1 MASLKSSPA
10 WKALKAHLKEISR
23 THMRDMFAEDPG
35 RFERFSLGLD
45 GLFLDY
51 SKNRITDETMGLLVD
66 LANDADVEEWRQR
79 MFGGDNVNTTENRP
93 ALHVALRTPADGGPL
108 NANGKDVM
116 PAVLGAREKMRAIS
130 EQAGNFKAV
139 VHIGT
144 GGSYLGPAMAAA
156 ALRPYRRSGVDLR
169 FVANVDGAEITDAL
183 DGLKPETTLF
193 IVASKSFATQET
205 MTNAGTARAWLA
217 ESLGDGLV
225 GEHFIAVTANEDA
238 AQDFGIAAEKILPLW
253 DWVGGRF
260 SLCSTAGLPLAMAIG
275 MDRFEEMLAG
285 AHAMDRHFAEAP
297 LNANMPVVL
306 ALIGVWNA
314 DFLGAGA
321 LAVLPYD
328 QGLQMFPSYI
338 RQLEMESGGKSTDRD
353 GGRGASGAAPVVFGE
368 PGTRGQHAFYQA
380 LHQGPHPV
388 ACDFIACAESQTDES
403 ATAPGH
409 HHILLANFLAQP
421 EALMM
426 GRTKKDAQAA
436 IKADGVKGE
445 DAKRQLPH
453 RMFEGNRPSNSILLD
468 RLDPFTLGQLTALY
482 EHKVFVEG
490 VIWGI
495 NPFDQWGVELGKELA
510 LGILGELQG
519 DPPPD
524 NARGRDS
531 STQGLIARIK
541 AGKAKKP

>member
-23 THMRDMFAEDPG
+23 THMRDLFAEDPG

-51 SKNRITDETMGLLVD
+51 SKNRITDETLGLLVD
-66 LANDADVEEWRQR
+66 LALEADVEGWRAR
-79 MFGGDNVNTTENRP
+79 MFKGDNVNTTENRP
-93 ALHVALRTPADGGPL
+93 ALHVALRHPADGGRMT
-108 NANGKDVM
+108 AGGEDVM
-116 PAVLGAREKMRAIS
+116 PAVLGAREKMRALS
-130 EQAGNFKAV
+130 GEAANFKTV

-144 GGSYLGPAMAAA
+144 GGSHLGPAMAAA
-156 ALRPYRRSGVDLR
+156 ALKPYGQASPELR
-169 FVANVDGAEITDAL
+169 FVANVDGREITQAL
-183 DGLKPETTLF
+183 NGLSPETTLF

-205 MTNAGTARAWLA
+205 MTNAGTARAWLV
-217 ESLGDGLV
+217 ESLGDGSGAV
-225 GEHFIAVTANEDA
+225 AKHFIAVTADGNA
-238 AQDFGIAAEKILPLW
+238 ARDFGIASDHILPLW

-260 SLCSTAGLPLAMAIG
+260 SLCSSAGLPLAMAIG
-275 MDRFEEMLAG
+275 MDRFEELLAG

-297 LNANMPVVL
+297 LDANMPVIL

-314 DFLGAGA
+314 DFLGFGA
-321 LAVLPYD
+321 LAVLPYAE
-328 QGLQMFPSYI
+328 GLRMFPSYL
-338 RQLEMESGGKSTDRD
+338 RQLEMESGGKSIDRD

-388 ACDFIACAESQTDES
+388 ACDFIASADNQTDQD
-403 ATAPGH
+403 H

-426 GRTKKDAQAA
+426 GQTKKEAGAA
-436 IKADGVKGE
+436 IKADGIKGD

-468 RLDPFTLGQLTALY
+468 RLDPYTLGQLTALY

-495 NPFDQWGVELGKELA
+495 NPFDQWGVELGKDLA
-510 LGILGELQG
+510 RGILAELKG
-519 DPPPD
+519 GPPPD

-531 STQGLIARIK
+531 STQGLIARL
-541 AGKAKKP
+541 KAKKP